1 MGKPKSVKD
10 KKTSIEVKNVEEN
23 ETTIPIVTDETRKI
37 HISVEPWNKIE
48 EIAPLEVLD
57 KDKIETAEDYI
68 VDEPVTPELAPGV
81 TVQDNQVKASAT
93 STGTTIE
100 EIPAVTEKVD
110 SVPEKPK
117 KKPTKIKDPVQ
128 EKDAVEPVGGLKL
141 KKAQT
146 GKRQI
151 EEAEVEKITL
161 KRHEF
166 ESIPHE
172 EEPEKETGVI
182 LSNPIIT
189 EKVDSI
195 PEKPKKKPKKIKE
208 PIQEKDAVE
217 PELAPGVTVQDNQ
230 AKASATST
238 GTTIEEIPAVTEK
251 VDSIPEKP
259 KKKSTKIEEPV
270 Q

>member
-81 TVQDNQVKASAT
+81 TVQDNQAKASAT

-117 KKPTKIKDPVQ
+117 KKSTKIEEPVQ
-128 EKDAVEPVGGLKL
+128 EKDAVEPVSGFKL

-166 ESIPHE
+166 EPVPLE
-172 EEPEKETGVI
+172 EEPE
-182 LSNPIIT
+182 
-189 EKVDSI
+189 
-195 PEKPKKKPKKIKE
+195 
-208 PIQEKDAVE
+208 
-217 PELAPGVTVQDNQ
+217 
-230 AKASATST
+230 
-238 GTTIEEIPAVTEK
+238 
-251 VDSIPEKP
+251 
-259 KKKSTKIEEPV
+259 
-270 Q
+270 